1 MTANKKGARDCGPAP
16 FETTSKRH
24 FTSGNL
30 LGKLGRAAWI
40 AAYAVEEARQR
51 YADRRQLFR
60 QAGACILLAA
70 LRLAG
75 VRYV

>member
-1 MTANKKGARDCGPAP
+1 MTTKRKGARDCGPAP
-16 FETTSKRH
+16 FETTSKR
-24 FTSGNL
+24 NL
-30 LGKLGRAAWI
+30 TPGSLAGKLGRAAWV
-40 AAYAVEEARQR
+40 AAYTVEEARQR

-60 QAGACILLAA
+60 QAGACILLSV